1 MATPMATPKPTPK
14 PTRAPSQPSL
24 LQLLRGLLRVPRWP
38 QKLRVEELGAA
49 EGCSSPGEPPNWEH
63 WEDARG
69 KNHPAAWA
77 PCCPSPLQL
86 LRGLLGSLWGT
97 RKPREEELGAAGGRS
112 SPGQRW
118 DGASGESTESLL
130 GKPEELST
138 SGRELLGPGPC
149 WGPALAATQPSSQRA
164 ARRGRPRRDI
174 PGAKLCTC
182 KSRGGGEAGPQG
194 RLAAVSPREGQGGAG
209 RAAADPRQVGFARL
223 GVIESS
229 SPPTSSKL

>member
-1 MATPMATPKPTPK
+1 MATPVATPKPTPK

-130 GKPEELST
+130 GKPEELSISGCLVLST
-138 SGRELLGPGPC
+138 SGRELLGARAVLGASAGSHTAQQPAGSQEGTATPGY
-149 WGPALAATQPSSQRA
+149 
-164 ARRGRPRRDI
+164 
-174 PGAKLCTC
+174 
-182 KSRGGGEAGPQG
+182 SRGKA
-194 RLAAVSPREGQGGAG
+194 LHV
-209 RAAADPRQVGFARL
+209 
-223 GVIESS
+223 
-229 SPPTSSKL
+229 